1 MRSVLPDRVFNEDVQ
16 LVVRQE
22 DELRLISFNSDGES
36 DQADQ
41 RHEPGSR
48 IINAR
53 SSPLD
58 IIANYLKEAKHVFY
72 RDRQL
77 YQEYLCQLRYYAMY
91 LLDQPLRQDFWTA
104 LVRQQALR
112 QA

>member
-1 MRSVLPDRVFNEDVQ
+1 MLPDRVFNEDIQ
-16 LVVRQE
+16 LFVRQE
-22 DELRLISFNSDGES
+22 DGLRLISFNSGDES
-36 DQADQ
+36 DQPSQ
-41 RHEPGSR
+41 RQGSDPR
-48 IINAR
+48 VINNS

-77 YQEYLCQLRYYAMY
+77 YQEYLCQLRYYAGY
-91 LLDQPLRQDFWTA
+91 ILDQSLRQDFLAA